1 MAEDAVEG
9 PVAHLPARVPQR
21 EVTVAFE
28 EEPHA
33 AAVAVG
39 MPLVIVVPRSGRSVE
54 AAQARPSRGRRH
66 SEIPAARVVA
76 DHITA

>member
-33 AAVAVG
+33 AAVADEPG
-39 MPLVIVVPRSGRSVE
+39 LADRLVLTDLEQLRESQQQG
-54 AAQARPSRGRRH
+54 AALHELAIAGPGRR
-66 SEIPAARVVA
+66 A
-76 DHITA
+76 